1 MLCFQ
6 DSELFLDEDIMDEEY
21 PEEIEEDYESEEEL

>member
-6 DSELFLDEDIMDEEY
+6 DSELLLDEDILDEDY
-21 PEEIEEDYESEEEL
+21 PEEIEEEYESGEEM

>member
-6 DSELFLDEDIMDEEY
+6 DSELFLDEDITDEEY
-21 PEEIEEDYESEEEL
+21 PEESEEDYESEEEL